1 MSKKAAQKKVE
12 TTVEID
18 ARGIY
23 YRDLNEQIYSAVKNG
38 CTHIILKNVN
48 GQRYI
53 GGSITAPVTVDVYG
67 TAGQDLA
74 SFMKGP
80 LLTVYGNAQD
90 GVSNTM
96 DEGKVIIHGMAGDVL
111 GYGMRGGR
119 VYVGGDVGYRVG
131 IHMKEYLD
139 KVPII
144 VVGGKAGDFLGEYM
158 AGGIIIVLGVMGEKD
173 ERPLTGNY
181 LGTGMH
187 GGAIYV
193 RGKVKDYQLGKGLSP
208 NPLNDKDKKLIKECV
223 KDFCKYMNLDSKE
236 VLKEEF
242 IKVMPYTH
250 RPYGNMYAY

>member
-1 MSKKAAQKKVE
+1 MSKKAAQKKIE

-119 VYVGGDVGYRVG
+119 VYVGG
-131 IHMKEYLD
+131 LL
-139 KVPII
+139 
-144 VVGGKAGDFLGEYM
+144 FT
-158 AGGIIIVLGVMGEKD
+158 
-173 ERPLTGNY
+173 ERS
-181 LGTGMH
+181 H
-187 GGAIYV
+187 
-193 RGKVKDYQLGKGLSP
+193 KS
-208 NPLNDKDKKLIKECV
+208 
-223 KDFCKYMNLDSKE
+223 
-236 VLKEEF
+236 
-242 IKVMPYTH
+242 
-250 RPYGNMYAY
+250 